1 MPGNKMGEQ
10 TKEKIL
16 QAAQQEFLEKGF
28 DAAKVDDIARRAGIT
43 KAMLY
48 YHFSTKENIFNEMV
62 RKVVAEI
69 RQEFQTNM
77 SQTDV
82 ASPDQFRA
90 RLKAMIAF
98 YHQRQS
104 LIRLVIAE
112 QINNRKQESGGQLAV
127 FKDVFELI
135 LDLAGKDSEK
145 DQEDF
150 LIQVF
155 FFNAL
160 PMLLYAS
167 LSDQFCAD
175 FEIAP
180 EKCLNVFTDR
190 FARSFLSAAAAA
202 K

>member
-28 DAAKVDDIARRAGIT
+28 DAARVDDIARRAGIT

-48 YHFSTKENIFNEMV
+48 YHFNTKENIFNEIV
-62 RKVVAEI
+62 KKVVMEV
-69 RQEFQTNM
+69 RQEFQVNM
-77 SQTDV
+77 SLADR
-82 ASPDQFRA
+82 SNPDQFREH
-90 RLKAMIAF
+90 LKSMVAF
-98 YHQRQS
+98 YQQRQS
-104 LIRLVIAE
+104 IIRLVIAE
-112 QINNRKQESGGQLAV
+112 QINHGKQDGAGQLTV

-135 LDLAGKDSEK
+135 LGLAGKDSAK
-145 DQEDF
+145 DQEEF
-150 LIQVF
+150 LIRIF

-180 EKCLNVFTDR
+180 EKCLDVFTDT
-190 FARSFLSAAAAA
+190 FTRSFFSAALPNR
-202 K
+202 

>member
-48 YHFSTKENIFNEMV
+48 YHFSTKENIFNEIV
-62 RKVVAEI
+62 KKVVVEV
-69 RQEFQTNM
+69 RQEFQANM
-77 SQTDV
+77 SLADR
-82 ASPDQFRA
+82 SNPDQFREH
-90 RLKAMIAF
+90 LKSMIAF

-112 QINNRKQESGGQLAV
+112 QINNRKQEGVGQLAV

-135 LDLAGKDSEK
+135 LDLAGRESGG
-145 DQEDF
+145 DQEEF

-190 FARSFLSAAAAA
+190 FAQSFLSAAAAA